1 MAIPMPAAPLLPTH
15 VQVRFLPEGEAAP
28 GGAILLARFSDPQPY
43 AAYASSRELRGADGF
58 DALPVIGAESVGAL
72 DVLFIP
78 GGAATPY
85 AQQQRA
91 EAWMAKPADRRCEP
105 TIELVLRS
113 DRILWRSGRALVQGA
128 GERFPELLDG
138 LVDFAFHEGE
148 LRKLESELDRDWP
161 AYEADI
167 RLTHA
172 VGDAELAEQGHVN
185 AMTVAATRRRMLYA
199 RLERPLE
206 KASITLPGPARRLV
220 SELAVQA
227 EILERMKS
235 VDDRI
240 EVFEDLYELA
250 NDRLSEYH
258 YFSTELRIERWIFV
272 VLFLELILCAWEVIL
287 LLQET

>member
-1 MAIPMPAAPLLPTH
+1 MATPTPAAPVLATH
-15 VQVRFLPEGEAAP
+15 VQVRFLPEGVALP
-28 GGAILLARFSDPQPY
+28 SGATLLARFSDPQPY
-43 AAYASSRELRGADGF
+43 AAAARFAGLAGPADL
-58 DALPVIGAESVGAL
+58 DRLPAVGAESADVL

-78 GGAATPY
+78 GGSATPF
-85 AQQQRA
+85 AEQQRA

-113 DRILWRSGRALVQGA
+113 DRILWRPGRALVQGA
-128 GERFPELLDG
+128 GERFLELLDG
-138 LVDFAFHEGE
+138 LADFAFHEGE
-148 LRKLESELDRDWP
+148 LRKLEVELDRDWP

-172 VGDAELAEQGHVN
+172 VGDAELAEQQHVN
-185 AMTVAATRRRMLYA
+185 AMTVAATRRRMLFA

-206 KASITLPGPARRLV
+206 KAAITLPGPARRLV

-250 NDRLSEYH
+250 NDRLCEYH

>member
-1 MAIPMPAAPLLPTH
+1 MVTPMPAAPVLATH

-28 GGAILLARFSDPQPY
+28 DGATLLARFSDPQPY
-43 AAYASSRELRGADGF
+43 AAYACATGLDGGSG
-58 DALPVIGAESVGAL
+58 LPGLPAIGGESVDVL

-78 GGAATPY
+78 GGSATPF
-85 AQQQRA
+85 AEQQRA

-113 DRILWRSGRALVQGA
+113 DRILWRPGRALVQGA

-138 LVDFAFHEGE
+138 LADFAFHEGE

-161 AYEADI
+161 TYEADI

-172 VGDAELAEQGHVN
+172 VGDAELAEQAHVN
-185 AMTVAATRRRMLYA
+185 DMTVAATRRRMIYA

-250 NDRLSEYH
+250 NDRLCEYH
-258 YFSTELRIERWIFV
+258 YFSTELRVERWIFV

>member
-1 MAIPMPAAPLLPTH
+1 MAPPLPAAPLAATL
-15 VQVRFLPEGEAAP
+15 VQVRFLPEGAP
-28 GGAILLARFSDPQPY
+28 PPSSAILLARFGDPQPY
-43 AAYASSRELRGADGF
+43 AAYARIKELGALG
-58 DALPVIGAESVGAL
+58 ALPAAGEESAETI

-85 AQQQRA
+85 AEQQRA
-91 EAWMAKPADRRCEP
+91 EAWMAKPADRRSEP
-105 TIELVLRS
+105 TIELVMRS
-113 DRILWRSGRALVQGA
+113 DRVLWRAGRALVQGA
-128 GERFPELLDG
+128 GERFLELLDG

-148 LRKLESELDRDWP
+148 LRKLEREIDRDWP

-172 VGDAELAEQGHVN
+172 VGDAEMPEQARVN
-185 AMTVAATRRRMLYA
+185 AMTVAATRRRMLFA

-235 VDDRI
+235 ADDRI

-250 NDRLSEYH
+250 NDRLCEYH

-272 VLFLELILCAWEVIL
+272 VLAAELVLCAWEVIL